1 MHVLIRSLHNHKKMW
16 WLVQLAIWWCHATGD
31 PFIWYLHM
39 CGRSRGECRFEHILN
54 YLCISSD
61 RRRRRQA
68 NFLRDTDAGR
78 DTVRTRGWL
87 MGGLRMRP
95 PLHSPIFWW
104 RVSPRTSPVYNIQY
118 FFFQVCNSIY
128 NINAVNAS
136 VYTCANR
143 SDHTKPNYVY
153 VRVTHGSCK
162 VLLLVRS
169 FDFRK
174 II

>member
-1 MHVLIRSLHNHKKMW
+1 MRLGTL
-16 WLVQLAIWWCHATGD
+16 
-31 PFIWYLHM
+31 IWYLLTS
-39 CGRSRGECRFEHILN
+39 GRSRGESRFEHVLN
-54 YLCISSD
+54 FLCISSD
-61 RRRRRQA
+61 RHRRRQA

-78 DTVRTRGWL
+78 DTVRTRDWL
-87 MGGLRMRP
+87 MVGLWMRP
-95 PLHSPIFWW
+95 PLHSPIFWC
-104 RVSPRTSPVYNIQY
+104 RVSQRTSPV
-118 FFFQVCNSIY
+118 Y

-174 II
+174 IVLSPFRNIRCFSFVKWVCLDRF